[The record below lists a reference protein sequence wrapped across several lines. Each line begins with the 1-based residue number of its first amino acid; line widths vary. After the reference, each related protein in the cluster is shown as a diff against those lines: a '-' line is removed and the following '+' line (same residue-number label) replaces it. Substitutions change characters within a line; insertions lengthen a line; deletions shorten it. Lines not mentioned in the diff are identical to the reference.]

1 MIITD
6 QIRARAVFQE
16 LAQRHGT
23 TSEAVRASMQECI
36 DAAWDSPD
44 PTARARQQ
52 QLFPNGK
59 PSVETFLLRVT
70 EVMKGQ

>member
-6 QIRARAVFQE
+6 QIRARAVIRE

-23 TSEAVRASMQECI
+23 TPEAVRASMQEVI
-36 DAAWDSPD
+36 DAAWASAEP
-44 PTARARQQ
+44 AAKARQQ

-70 EVMKGQ
+70 EAVKGQ